1 MKNIITILIMC
12 VGLFANAQTLEN
24 AFILNDSTVK
34 VGYSVSG
41 EMSYKEVLKA
51 DLTSYSSFVSYC
63 NSESSLT
70 LDNFICQFTKEQTLS
85 NQFSERIWVKQEE
98 EAVSIQSPSNSA
110 YTAFKNEL
118 QTLITE

>member
-12 VGLFANAQTLEN
+12 VGVFANAQILEN

-34 VGYSVSG
+34 VGYSISG

-63 NSESSLT
+63 NTEASLT

-85 NQFSERIWVKQEE
+85 KQFSERIWVKQGE
-98 EAVSIQSPSNSA
+98 EAVSIQSPSSSA